1 MKVLVAHNRYRS
13 GTPSGENRVVD
24 TESDA
29 LTAAGHDV
37 VRFEMRSDDISGW
50 PLPRRATLA
59 ARVVWNQAAYRGLA
73 DTLRDCGPDVVHV
86 HNTFPLLSPAILYAC
101 RRARVPVVL
110 TVHNYR
116 LSCASG
122 DFFRDGVTCH
132 ACAQGPRVPI
142 PAVVHGCYRGS
153 RTATIPAALAIGAHR
168 SGWRSLV
175 SAYVF
180 ISAAQRDLLSG
191 LRLPPERVFVAHNLV
206 PRQQRCQ
213 RPPSLPAA
221 LYAGRLEEAKGVR
234 LLMSAWDR
242 FRAASRDAGLRLLI
256 AGTGSLDREV
266 AGWAATRPS
275 VEFLGHVPGARCA
288 ELMAQARAVIV
299 PSLWQ
304 EAFGLVVVEAMAAG
318 TPPIA
323 SEHGSFAELIT
334 PGLDGVLVPPGD
346 ADALAL
352 VLADV
357 AADPGRYRAYGDQ
370 ARITYEERFN
380 PDDHVNRLVEIYRF
394 AISNPASMGLA
405 PGDHRR
411 PSDSV
416 AGPLPPTRA
425 QSLVLTSCRPHRRG
439 LVGAA
444 LVLTEWTCALAALAI
459 LGGAAS
465 SALRHASGPLL
476 PGDHV
481 PLVPGEED

>member
-29 LTAAGHDV
+29 LAAAGHDV
-37 VRFEMRSDDISGW
+37 VRFEMRSDDISAW
-50 PLPRRATLA
+50 PLPRKATLA
-59 ARVVWNQAAYRGLA
+59 ARVIWNQAAYRSLA
-73 DTLRDCGPDVVHV
+73 DTLREYSPDVVHV
-86 HNTFPLLSPAILYAC
+86 HNTFPLLSPAILYTC

-122 DFFRDGVTCH
+122 DFFRDGMICH
-132 ACAQGPRVPI
+132 ACTRGPRIPI

-153 RTATIPAALAIGAHR
+153 RTATLPAALAIGAHR

-191 LRLPPERVFVAHNLV
+191 LRLPPDRVFVAHNLV
-206 PRQQRCQ
+206 PRQQSSQ
-213 RPPSLPAA
+213 RLPSLPVA

-242 FRAASRDAGLRLLI
+242 FCALSPDAGLRLLI

-266 AGWAATRPS
+266 AGWAATRSS
-275 VEFLGHVPGARCA
+275 VEVFGHVSAARCA

-323 SEHGSFAELIT
+323 AEHGSFAELIT
-334 PGLDGVLVPPGD
+334 PGLDGVLFAPGD
-346 ADALAL
+346 AEALAL

-357 AADPGRYRAYGDQ
+357 AADPDRYRRYGDQ
-370 ARITYEERFN
+370 ARVSYEQRFN
-380 PDDHVNRLVEIYRF
+380 PDDHVDRLVEIYRF

-405 PGDHRR
+405 GGQQRR
-411 PSDSV
+411 PTD
-416 AGPLPPTRA
+416 T
-425 QSLVLTSCRPHRRG
+425 
-439 LVGAA
+439 
-444 LVLTEWTCALAALAI
+444 LA
-459 LGGAAS
+459 
-465 SALRHASGPLL
+465 
-476 PGDHV
+476 
-481 PLVPGEED
+481 

>member
-24 TESDA
+24 AESEA
-29 LTAAGHDV
+29 LAAAGHDV
-37 VRFEMRSDDISGW
+37 ARFEMRSDDISAW
-50 PLPRRATLA
+50 PLSRKATLA
-59 ARVVWNQAAYRGLA
+59 ARVIWNQTAYRNLA
-73 DTLRDCGPDVVHV
+73 DTLREYGPDVVHV
-86 HNTFPLLSPAILYAC
+86 HNTFPLLSPAILYTC

-122 DFFRDGVTCH
+122 DFFRDGVICH
-132 ACAQGPRVPI
+132 ACDRGPRVPI

-153 RTATIPAALAIGAHR
+153 RAATLPAALAIGAHR

-191 LRLPPERVFVAHNLV
+191 LRLPPDRVFVAHNLI
-206 PRQQRCQ
+206 PRQQSGQ
-213 RPPSLPAA
+213 RLPSLPVA

-242 FRAASRDAGLRLLI
+242 FRATSADAGLRLLI

-275 VEFLGHVPGARCA
+275 VEVFGHVPGARCA

-323 SEHGSFAELIT
+323 SEHGSFPELIT
-334 PGLDGVLVPPGD
+334 PGLDGVLFPPGD
-346 ADALAL
+346 AEALAV

-357 AADPGRYRAYGDQ
+357 AAEPGRYRSYGDQ
-370 ARITYEERFN
+370 ARVSYEQRFN
-380 PDDHVNRLVEIYRF
+380 PDDHVSRLVEIYRF
-394 AISNPASMGLA
+394 AISNPASKGSA
-405 PGDHRR
+405 PARQRR
-411 PSDSV
+411 PSDTV
-416 AGPLPPTRA
+416 A
-425 QSLVLTSCRPHRRG
+425 
-439 LVGAA
+439 
-444 LVLTEWTCALAALAI
+444 
-459 LGGAAS
+459 
-465 SALRHASGPLL
+465 
-476 PGDHV
+476 
-481 PLVPGEED
+481 